1 MPIVTLKEVMD
12 YSIKHTRGIGMF
24 NVVNLDYAEAITE
37 AAEEAQIPV
46 ILGFPEDFFKF
57 HSMEAISELLIGFAK
72 RSSVPA
78 VVHIDHG
85 SDFQKLLM
93 AMKMGFT
100 SVMFD
105 GSALEYEENVRQTR
119 EITKIAHSMGISV
132 EGELGYLGFE
142 TYDGEVGSETSSLDL
157 IQTDRLTNPEQ
168 AADFVNRTGIDALAI
183 AIGNMHGHYRGIPK
197 LDIKR
202 LRDIRSAVKCGLV
215 LHGGSGLS
223 DADFTE
229 AVKSGINK
237 INIYTAMNDN
247 VLQFLR
253 SKISNSKS
261 WIELSYEMK
270 NELRKQTLQMIKL
283 FACEN

>member
-1 MPIVTLKEVMD
+1 MPLATLKEVMD
-12 YSIKHTRGIGMF
+12 YSIKHTQGIGMF

-37 AAEEAQIPV
+37 AAEDARLPV
-46 ILGFPEDFFKF
+46 ILGFPEEFFKY
-57 HSMEAISELLIGFAK
+57 HAPEVISELLIGFAK
-72 RSSVPA
+72 RTSVPA

-85 SDFQKLLM
+85 VDFEKLLL
-93 AMKMGFT
+93 AMKLGFT
-100 SVMFD
+100 SIMFD
-105 GSALEYEENVRQTR
+105 GSALDYEENVRQTK
-119 EITKIAHSMGISV
+119 EITKIAHSMGVSV

-142 TYDGEVGSETSSLDL
+142 AYDGEVDSETSSLDL
-157 IQTDRLTNPEQ
+157 IEIDRLTNPDQ
-168 AADFVNRTGIDALAI
+168 AADFVKRTGIDALAI

-202 LRDIRSAVKCGLV
+202 LQEIRAAVKCGLV

-223 DADFTE
+223 DADFIE

-247 VLQFLR
+247 ALQFL
-253 SKISNSKS
+253 SGKISSSKS
-261 WIELSYEMK
+261 WIELSFELK

-283 FACEN
+283 FACGG